1 MGVSPR
7 PQLGSTFPRSRSIGG
22 AAVRSGDQAVTAM
35 RLGFASALGDLFL
48 LTALLL
54 AVPMVASLLLT
65 EVPLRGRSAQTSGP
79 PHE

>member
-1 MGVSPR
+1 
-7 PQLGSTFPRSRSIGG
+7 
-22 AAVRSGDQAVTAM
+22 M